1 MKTVQIRE
9 AKAKFSALV
18 ETASKGEPVMI
29 TRHGEAVAALVPVE
43 DAARLYPAT
52 KVSLVDYL
60 MSMPGELEWPRDPS
74 PMRDV
79 EL

>member
-9 AKAKFSALV
+9 AKAKFSALI

-43 DAARLYPAT
+43 DAVRLYSAP

-60 MSMPGELEWPRDPS
+60 MSMPGELDLPRDPS

>member
-18 ETASKGEPVMI
+18 ETASRGEPVMI

-43 DAARLYPAT
+43 DAVRLYPAP

-60 MSMPGELEWPRDPS
+60 MTMPGELESPRDPS
-74 PMRDV
+74 PMLDV

>member
-9 AKAKFSALV
+9 AKAKLSALV
-18 ETASKGEPVMI
+18 ETASKGEPVLI

-43 DAARLYPAT
+43 DAVRLYPAPR
-52 KVSLVDYL
+52 VSLIDYL
-60 MSMPGELEWPRDPS
+60 MSMPGELELPRDSS

>member
-1 MKTVQIRE
+1 MKTATIRE
-9 AKAKFSALV
+9 AKAKLSALV
-18 ETASKGEPVMI
+18 EAASKGEPALI
-29 TRHGEAVAALVPVE
+29 TRHGEAVAALVSVE
-43 DAARLYPAT
+43 DAARLYPAP

-60 MSMPGELEWPRDPS
+60 MSMPGELEFPRDLS

>member
-9 AKAKFSALV
+9 AKAKFSALI

-29 TRHGEAVAALVPVE
+29 TRHGAAVAALVPIE
-43 DAARLYPAT
+43 DAARLYQAPR
-52 KVSLVDYL
+52 VSLVDYL
-60 MSMPGELEWPRDPS
+60 MSMPGELEFPRDPS

>member
-1 MKTVQIRE
+1 MKTIQIRE

-29 TRHGEAVAALVPVE
+29 TRHGQAVAALIPVE
-43 DAARLYPAT
+43 DAVRLYPAPR
-52 KVSLVDYL
+52 VSLVDYL

-74 PMRDV
+74 PMRDL

>member
-9 AKAKFSALV
+9 AKAKFSALI

-29 TRHGEAVAALVPVE
+29 TRHGEAVAALVPVA
-43 DAARLYPAT
+43 DAARLYQAPR
-52 KVSLVDYL
+52 VSLVDYL
-60 MSMPGELEWPRDPS
+60 LSMPGELESPRDPS

>member
-1 MKTVQIRE
+1 MKSASVRE
-9 AKAKFSALV
+9 AKAKFSVLV

-43 DAARLYPAT
+43 GAVRLYPAPR
-52 KVSLVDYL
+52 VSLVDYL
-60 MSMPGELEWPRDPS
+60 MSMPGELELSRDPS

>member
-29 TRHGEAVAALVPVE
+29 TRHGEAVAALIPIE
-43 DAARLYPAT
+43 DAVRLYPAP

-60 MSMPGELEWPRDPS
+60 MSMPGELESPRDPS